1 MNNKNRKQAKNK
13 SDLDRL
19 LGFQS
24 ATRYGPIFVC
34 SSCDQMMYQNGVC
47 KLDEALINKLKM
59 KNIDLYNKVL
69 ANNIQEVSL
78 QTSEQEEPDIS
89 AYLCFTCKKHLQ
101 NGKLPPMSHA
111 NCLKLVDLGQNP
123 DLKLSELEN
132 NLISKR
138 LLFQKIYQ
146 LPKSRMA
153 GCKDRLINIPIND
166 EDVLNSV
173 KRLPRTPSEAGLVEI
188 RLKRKLEY
196 DNYHKKEYVNP
207 TKIFT
212 ALDFLKKNNH
222 PSYLFCDNLDEYE
235 RRCEQDDPTGH
246 NLVFVYEDGIEKIVD
261 IDEYLEKLKVNPEC
275 KDKSKNIQID
285 IDKPD
290 PSEIDEIDCIQND
303 PTRKFQFEYD
313 KSVCMVDKYP
323 EAAADDGQTKEINNM
338 SFAPGEGKVPEN
350 ILMTK
355 NWDIDAFPMKHPDGK
370 NGLDQQRERK
380 LSDQYYFVQR
390 LRNKDD
396 RFSSDPAYTFAS
408 AAYLE
413 KKQLQRNINVSFNR
427 GKKSITPS
435 GKKTYSLEDGFSVF
449 DKISN
454 TPSY

>member
-1 MNNKNRKQAKNK
+1 M
-13 SDLDRL
+13 
-19 LGFQS
+19 
-24 ATRYGPIFVC
+24 
-34 SSCDQMMYQNGVC
+34 
-47 KLDEALINKLKM
+47 
-59 KNIDLYNKVL
+59 
-69 ANNIQEVSL
+69 

-166 EDVLNSV
+166 VDVLNSV

-261 IDEYLEKLKVNPEC
+261 IDEYLEKLKVNREC
-275 KDKSKNIQID
+275 KDK
-285 IDKPD
+285 
-290 PSEIDEIDCIQND
+290 
-303 PTRKFQFEYD
+303 
-313 KSVCMVDKYP
+313 
-323 EAAADDGQTKEINNM
+323 
-338 SFAPGEGKVPEN
+338 
-350 ILMTK
+350 
-355 NWDIDAFPMKHPDGK
+355 
-370 NGLDQQRERK
+370 
-380 LSDQYYFVQR
+380 
-390 LRNKDD
+390 
-396 RFSSDPAYTFAS
+396 
-408 AAYLE
+408 
-413 KKQLQRNINVSFNR
+413 
-427 GKKSITPS
+427 
-435 GKKTYSLEDGFSVF
+435 
-449 DKISN
+449 
-454 TPSY
+454 